1 MSLAALVKRYSDY
14 RVKNAQIKVRQK
26 IERET
31 ELRPFLAEIGRE
43 VYLARE
49 QGHKVT
55 HMADE
60 VTNKNRN
67 FLYDAL
73 RAHEEDNVVEVP
85 TPAPAPKA
93 EPSGWVEPRYVI
105 ETGGEVVNGQELV
118 TVEFYG
124 TVGHGEAEAEE
135 IDLCLTD
142 GIVENY
148 PDEWVAAKGDEK
160 AFYKRIVQEVEREAA
175 KGKPQR

>member
-26 IERET
+26 AEREK

-43 VYLARE
+43 VHLARE
-49 QGHKVT
+49 NGHKVT

-73 RAHEEDNVVEVP
+73 RAYEEDNVTTPEVAI
-85 TPAPAPKA
+85 PAPQA
-93 EPSGWVEPRYVI
+93 ESAGWVEPTYEIYTDPLYPNSRFVDI
-105 ETGGEVVNGQELV
+105 VGVSDTELV
-118 TVEFYG
+118 
-124 TVGHGEAEAEE
+124 
-135 IDLCLTD
+135 LTD
-142 GIVENY
+142 GIVEDY
-148 PDEWVAAKGDEK
+148 PDRWVAATGDEK

-175 KGKPQR
+175 QGKPEQ

>member
-26 IERET
+26 TEREA

-73 RAHEEDNVVEVP
+73 RAHEEDNLAEVPVPVP
-85 TPAPAPKA
+85 TPATKT
-93 EPSGWVEPRYVI
+93 EQTGWVEPYYRIYGMAEYPESRFVDI
-105 ETGGEVVNGQELV
+105 DAVGSYELV
-118 TVEFYG
+118 
-124 TVGHGEAEAEE
+124 
-135 IDLCLTD
+135 LTD
-142 GIVENY
+142 GIVEDY
-148 PDEWVAAKGDEK
+148 PDDWIVAKGDEK

-175 KGKPQR
+175 QGKPER